1 MIEKT
6 MITHRKIIGIV
17 VCTAVAITILT
28 GCAGAY
34 YGHTK
39 EQWTALTDAQKQT
52 EKAKYTQ
59 ILKDKETMK
68 HDELIERAKQRV
80 IERGVRGMP

>member
-1 MIEKT
+1 
-6 MITHRKIIGIV
+6 MITLREIIRIV
-17 VCTAVAITILT
+17 AYTVVAITILA

-34 YGHTK
+34 FGHTK
-39 EQWTALTDAQKQT
+39 EEWAALTDAQKQT

-59 ILKDKETMK
+59 ILKVRETMK

-80 IERGVRGMP
+80 IERDVPGVP